1 MHKIRLVL
9 ATNNR
14 HKINEIRKIL
24 PQGYELLTLTEAG
37 VVEELPETS
46 STIEG
51 NAAQKAMRV
60 WEITGC
66 ECFADDSG
74 LEVDALDGRPGVHSA
89 FFAGE
94 PRNDQRNVVFL
105 LDQMEGITNRSA
117 RFRTVIALVQGG
129 NVFLFEGIVEGTLT
143 TSARG
148 TGGFGYDPV
157 FIPVGFDKTFA
168 ELDENVKNS
177 ISHRAIA
184 LKKLMAFLE

>member
-1 MHKIRLVL
+1 
-9 ATNNR
+9 
-14 HKINEIRKIL
+14 
-24 PQGYELLTLTEAG
+24 
-37 VVEELPETS
+37 
-46 STIEG
+46 
-51 NAAQKAMRV
+51 MRV